1 GRTDNNIF
9 FTIHI
14 LSSVARSCLKNII
27 LRSQAG
33 AHCAFSVRGG
43 QCLTRFLAIVNQS
56 TFLIQKNINFPA
68 FYALESFRFVIHRQA
83 FVHVCN

>member
-1 GRTDNNIF
+1 MSD
-9 FTIHI
+9 
-14 LSSVARSCLKNII
+14 A
-27 LRSQAG
+27 
-33 AHCAFSVRGG
+33 
-43 QCLTRFLAIVNQS
+43 FLAIVNQS

>member
-1 GRTDNNIF
+1 GLTMKCGLACCGSAGREPGARGL
-9 FTIHI
+9 FT
-14 LSSVARSCLKNII
+14 
-27 LRSQAG
+27 G
-33 AHCAFSVRGG
+33 GFSGG
-43 QCLTRFLAIVNQS
+43 FSFLTGCFFLAIVNQS